1 MSFQQFISILIARKR
16 YFYTIF
22 AIVVATTTV
31 VSLLLP
37 RQYTASATVLVDVKS
52 PDPVMGGFIQALT
65 MPGYMATQN
74 DIITSDRVAIRVVKM
89 MGFDKD
95 PAMVQAWKDDTD
107 GKGAVES
114 YYAALLS
121 KKLDVKPSRESN
133 VIDIEYTNNDPKFAA
148 QVANA
153 FAEAY
158 IATNVELMVEPAK
171 QYADWFVERSK
182 QVKERL
188 EKAQAA
194 LSAYQLAKGIVSVD
208 ERLDVE
214 NTRLN
219 ELSTQLTM
227 LEAQKNDAKS
237 RQAGAKTSIESN
249 PDIIN
254 NTVVQNLRASIT
266 SAEAKLQQESNRL
279 GQNHPQIREQ
289 QAELESLKA
298 RLRAEMANVAKGL
311 GVNTQVSMQKESE
324 VRDALEAQ
332 KNRVLELK
340 KLRDEVSVLV
350 QDVESTQREYDS
362 INQRLAQTSLESQK
376 QQTNIVQLTPAMEPV
391 KPSSP
396 KILLNIVLSI
406 FLGGMLGVGV
416 ALLMELMDRRIRSE
430 EDLEAAMGIPVLG
443 MLRIEKP
450 NSSDWKFW
458 SHRKI
463 PS

>member
-1 MSFQQFISILIARKR
+1 MSLQQFLSILIARKR
-16 YFYTIF
+16 YLFTIF
-22 AIVVATTTV
+22 AIVVVTTTM
-31 VSLLLP
+31 VSLILP
-37 RQYTASATVLVDVKS
+37 RQYTAAATVLVDVKS

-74 DIITSDRVAIRVVKM
+74 DIITSDRVALRVVKM
-89 MGFDKD
+89 MGFESD
-95 PAMVQAWKDDTD
+95 PASVQAWRDAT
-107 GKGAVES
+107 GGRGTAAG

-121 KKLDVKPSRESN
+121 KKLVVKPSRESN
-133 VIDIEYTNNDPKFAA
+133 VISIEFTSGDPKAA
-148 QVANA
+148 ADIANA

-171 QYADWFVERSK
+171 QYANWFVERSK

-188 EKAQAA
+188 ENAQAA

-219 ELSTQLTM
+219 ELSTQLTI

-237 RQAGAKTSIESN
+237 RQAGAMTSIESN
-249 PDIIN
+249 PDIVN
-254 NTVVQNLRASIT
+254 NAAVQNLRAAVT
-266 SAEAKLQQESNRL
+266 AAEAKLHQAANRL

-289 QAELESLKA
+289 EAELNSLKA
-298 RLRAEMANVAKGL
+298 RLRTEMSNVAKGL
-311 GVNTQVSMQKESE
+311 GVNTQVSMQKVSE

-362 INQRLAQTSLESQK
+362 INQRLAQTTLESQK
-376 QQTNIVQLTPAMEPV
+376 QQTNIVELTPAMEPV
-391 KPSSP
+391 ESSSP
-396 KILLNIVLSI
+396 KILLNIILSVL
-406 FLGGMLGVGV
+406 LGGMLGVGV

-443 MLRIEKP
+443 VLRIDTT
-450 NSSDWKFW
+450 NSTPWKLW
-458 SHRKI
+458 PRRKI

>member
-16 YFYTIF
+16 YLFSIF
-22 AIVVATTTV
+22 AVVVVTTTV
-31 VSLLLP
+31 VSLILP
-37 RQYTASATVLVDVKS
+37 RQYTAVATVLVDVKS
-52 PDPVMGGFIQALT
+52 PDPVLGGFVQALT

-74 DIITSDRVAIRVVKM
+74 DIITSDRVALRVVKT
-89 MGFDKD
+89 MGIDKD
-95 PAMVQAWKDDTD
+95 PEAIQAWKDSTN
-107 GKGAVES
+107 GEGSLES
-114 YYAALLS
+114 YYATLLG

-133 VIDIEYTNNDPKFAA
+133 VIAIEFTAGDPKVAA
-148 QVANA
+148 QIANA

-237 RQAGAKTSIESN
+237 RQNGARTSIESN
-249 PDIIN
+249 PDIN
-254 NTVVQNLRASIT
+254 NNAAVQGLRASIT

-279 GQNHPQIREQ
+279 GRNHPQIREQ
-289 QAELESLKA
+289 QAELDSLKA
-298 RLRAEMANVAKGL
+298 RLKAEMSNVAKGL

-362 INQRLAQTSLESQK
+362 INQRLAQTTLESQK
-376 QQTNIVQLTPAMEPV
+376 QQTNIVELTPAMEPN
-391 KPSSP
+391 KSSSP
-396 KILLNIVLSI
+396 KILLNIVLSVL
-406 FLGGMLGVGV
+406 LGTMLGIGV
-416 ALLMELMDRRIRSE
+416 ALLMELMDRRIRSV
-430 EDLEAAMGIPVLG
+430 EDLLALGIPVLG
-443 MLRIEKP
+443 VLRA
-450 NSSDWKFW
+450 NSTKSSRWKLW
-458 SHRKI
+458 HSQKNAA
-463 PS
+463 